1 MAQRRMFAKQ
11 IIDSDAFLDL
21 PLSTQATYFHLSMR
35 ADDDGFL
42 NNAKRIMRTI
52 GANQNDYDLLKAKR
66 FILDFEDGIIVIKH
80 WKMHNYIQKDRYK
93 KTIYQEHLSQ
103 LELKENKSYT
113 EADIGLEYEKIE
125 VIEAKKDKKNDEK
138 TELIQNGYNLYPQD
152 RLGKD
157 RLYNNIYGQNDV
169 NDVSNDK
176 VEVVVVDIVDP
187 KLSFEKFWEVYP
199 RKVAKQ
205 NAYKW
210 FLKHK
215 PNEELLEK
223 ILTAIEK
230 YKKTEQWQKDGGQ
243 FVPHPT
249 TWLNGKRWEDE
260 IIVSATK
267 SNNKKTAPLPNWYDD
282 YEKDL
287 KAHEKE
293 QKKEALT
300 DEEIQEILKEVKEV
314 F

>member
-1 MAQRRMFAKQ
+1 MFAKQ

-187 KLSFEKFWEVYP
+187 KLSFEKFWEAYP

>member
-1 MAQRRMFAKQ
+1 MFAKQ

-113 EADIGLEYEKIE
+113 EADVGLEYEKIE

-138 TELIQNGYNLYPQD
+138 TEWIQNGYNLYPQD